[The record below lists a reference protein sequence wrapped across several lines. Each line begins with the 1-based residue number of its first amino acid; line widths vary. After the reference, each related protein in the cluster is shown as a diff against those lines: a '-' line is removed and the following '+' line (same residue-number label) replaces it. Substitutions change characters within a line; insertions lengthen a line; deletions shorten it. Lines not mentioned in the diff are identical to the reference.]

1 MESAGVRVNQFPI
14 ARAKQAVYLAA
25 REEVVF
31 MESMQV
37 MSSVDMK
44 KVILAHTFQQLKLQ
58 LKHLATIYQK
68 VQAVQQ
74 IQLELE
80 VVRSLP
86 SAALSMRL
94 TAKMAF
100 AIG

>member
-1 MESAGVRVNQFPI
+1 M
-14 ARAKQAVYLAA
+14 AA
-25 REEVVF
+25 REGVVF

-37 MSSVDMK
+37 MSSVDMR

-58 LKHLATIYQK
+58 LKLLAIIYQA
-68 VQAVQQ
+68 VQAVHK
-74 IQLELE
+74 IQFDT
-80 VVRSLP
+80 VVQSLP
-86 SAALSMRL
+86 LAALSIRL

>member
-1 MESAGVRVNQFPI
+1 M
-14 ARAKQAVYLAA
+14 AA
-25 REEVVF
+25 REGVVF

-37 MSSVDMK
+37 MSSADMK

-58 LKHLATIYQK
+58 LKHLAILYQK
-68 VQAVQQ
+68 VQAVHK
-74 IQLELE
+74 IQFDT

-86 SAALSMRL
+86 LAALSIRL

>member
-14 ARAKQAVYLAA
+14 ARAVQLAA
-25 REEVVF
+25 RMGVMF

-37 MSSVDMK
+37 MSSADMK

-58 LKHLATIYQK
+58 RKNLAIIYQI
-68 VQAVQQ
+68 VQAVHQ
-74 IQLELE
+74 IPLE

-86 SAALSMRL
+86 SAALSIRI

>member
-1 MESAGVRVNQFPI
+1 MRVNQFPI
-14 ARAKQAVYLAA
+14 ARAVQLAA
-25 REEVVF
+25 RRVF

-37 MSSVDMK
+37 MSSADMR

-58 LKHLATIYQK
+58 RKHLAIIYQI
-68 VQAVQQ
+68 VQAVHQ
-74 IQLELE
+74 IPLE

-86 SAALSMRL
+86 SAALSIRI

>member
-1 MESAGVRVNQFPI
+1 M
-14 ARAKQAVYLAA
+14 AVQ
-25 REEVVF
+25 EGVVF

-37 MSSVDMK
+37 MSSADMM

-58 LKHLATIYQK
+58 RKPLAIICQI
-68 VQAVQQ
+68 VQAVHQ
-74 IQLELE
+74 IPLE

-86 SAALSMRL
+86 SAALSIRI

>member
-1 MESAGVRVNQFPI
+1 M
-14 ARAKQAVYLAA
+14 AA
-25 REEVVF
+25 REGVVF

-37 MSSVDMK
+37 MSSADMR

-58 LKHLATIYQK
+58 RKHLAIIYQI
-68 VQAVQQ
+68 VQAVHQ
-74 IQLELE
+74 ILLE

-86 SAALSMRL
+86 SAALSIRI

>member
-14 ARAKQAVYLAA
+14 AHAVQLAA
-25 REEVVF
+25 RRVF

-37 MSSVDMK
+37 MSSADMK

-58 LKHLATIYQK
+58 QKHLAIIYQK
-68 VQAVQQ
+68 VQAVHQ
-74 IQLELE
+74 IPLE

-86 SAALSMRL
+86 SAALSMRH

>member
-14 ARAKQAVYLAA
+14 ARAVQLAA
-25 REEVVF
+25 RKVF

-37 MSSVDMK
+37 MSSADIL

-58 LKHLATIYQK
+58 LKNLAIAYQA
-68 VQAVQQ
+68 VQAVHQ
-74 IQLELE
+74 IPLEII
-80 VVRSLP
+80 RSLP
-86 SAALSMRL
+86 SAALSMRV

>member
-14 ARAKQAVYLAA
+14 ARAVQLAA
-25 REEVVF
+25 RRVF
-31 MESMQV
+31 MERMQV
-37 MSSVDMK
+37 MSFADMM

-58 LKHLATIYQK
+58 LKHLAIIYQK
-68 VQAVQQ
+68 VQAVLK
-74 IQLELE
+74 IQLE

-86 SAALSMRL
+86 SAALSIRN